1 MFDTTNKV
9 SVCLLGFV
17 STMKISVIDIIA
29 KFSIN
34 NKKSRCNK
42 YANNIGENHIDKFV

>member
-1 MFDTTNKV
+1 MFGTANKV
-9 SVCLLGFV
+9 SVCLLGFF

-34 NKKSRCNK
+34 NKKSRGNK
-42 YANNIGENHIDKFV
+42 YANNIVENHIDKFV